1 MTSERFQELLERLL
15 DDDLSPPERM
25 ELLEAAA
32 ADREL
37 AAKLYPMLWIEPW
50 LADCLNTDDEAF
62 VRRMQHEMAHGDD
75 GEEFVC
81 RVMAEY
87 QRRNT
92 AAASPP
98 GSGFKGRSR
107 RRNFWL
113 GAVCAAS
120 SAAIGIGIAF
130 LARSG
135 HEEVLHHRPI
145 NDQAGKSLPSHDS
158 SRPDASAVA
167 RLESMQG
174 DVTIVSLAGNRAAAR
189 LDQALL
195 PGEQIQTGDEG
206 SFTTLR
212 YADGTRLELNAATRL
227 EMAPANGTRG
237 GKQLKLIAGLLDA
250 DVALQATA
258 CPMIISTPQA
268 EIRVVGTKFLSSV
281 TEQLTRIEM
290 HRGQVQLQNHRGG
303 RSIDVS
309 AGQVAV
315 VERQVEAIETKP
327 LPPTLVKP
335 KVVFPDPEGPVLS
348 IDYSPDGKTLAVGG
362 WKGTLTLWDLATG
375 KARQTIAAHSQG
387 GIVSL
392 AFSPDGQTVATLCQG
407 DKSAKLW
414 DAGTGKCR
422 QTLSRPPTEKK
433 HPVAPRKVTFAD
445 DGSLLIVGAEQ
456 SIYLW
461 DPRQGREV
469 AKIPQA
475 DQGLFTLACSSTAKI
490 LASGHRDGKL
500 RLWDIDQRKLLDTL
514 PAHTKCVTCVAFS
527 SDGTTL
533 ASGSDDRTVK
543 LWDLKTRTVLR
554 TIQANLRPVR
564 SVGFSGDATYLAIGC
579 SERMVRLWETRTGRE
594 AQLFEG
600 TNYAYPDVKF
610 SPDGKM
616 LATAGWNKKVE
627 LWSLPGK

>member
-25 ELLEAAA
+25 ELLEAVA

-62 VRRMQHEMAHGDD
+62 VHRMQHEMAHGDD

-92 AAASPP
+92 AAASPS
-98 GSGFKGRSR
+98 GNGFKGRYR
-107 RRNFWL
+107 RRKFWL

-120 SAAIGIGIAF
+120 LVVIGVAIAF
-130 LARSG
+130 LARPG
-135 HEEVLHHRPI
+135 QDGPGQDLAGKDRPRQI
-145 NDQAGKSLPSHDS
+145 NDSGPHAL
-158 SRPDASAVA
+158 AA
-167 RLESMQG
+167 RLESLQG
-174 DVTIVSLAGNRAAAR
+174 DVTIVGLAGNHIAAQ
-189 LDQALL
+189 LDQVLF
-195 PGEQIQTGDEG
+195 PGQQIQTGDEG
-206 SFTTLR
+206 SFATLR

-227 EMAPANGTRG
+227 ELVPAAGARG
-237 GKQLKLIAGLLDA
+237 GKHLKLIGGLLDA
-250 DVALQATA
+250 EVAPQADA
-258 CPMIISTPQA
+258 SPMIISTPQA

-281 TEQLTRIEM
+281 SEQFTRIEM
-290 HRGQVQLQNHRGG
+290 QRGQVQVQNHRGG

-327 LPPTLVKP
+327 LPPMLVKP
-335 KVVFPDPEGPVLS
+335 KVVLPDPEGPVLS

-362 WKGTLTLWDLATG
+362 WQGTLTLWDLTTG
-375 KARQTIAAHSQG
+375 KARHTIAAHSQG

-392 AFSPDGQTVATLCQG
+392 AFSPDGQTVATLCYG
-407 DKSAKLW
+407 DTSAKLW
-414 DAGTGKCR
+414 DVTTGKCR
-422 QTLSRPPTEKK
+422 RTLSRPASEKK
-433 HPVAPRKVTFAD
+433 HLAAPQKLAFAN
-445 DGSLLIVGAEQ
+445 DGSLLIVGAAQ
-456 SIYLW
+456 AIYLW
-461 DPRQGREV
+461 DPKQGREV
-469 AKIPQA
+469 AAIPQT
-475 DQGLFTLACSSTAKI
+475 DNNLCTLAFSPATKV
-490 LASGHRDGKL
+490 LATGHLDGMV
-500 RLWDIDQRKLLDTL
+500 RLWDIDDRKLLGTL
-514 PAHTKCVTCVAFS
+514 PAHRKRVTCVAFS
-527 SDGTTL
+527 ADGTTL

-543 LWDLKTRTVLR
+543 LWDLKTRTVRR
-554 TIQANLRPVR
+554 TIEANLRPVR
-564 SVGFSGDATYLAIGC
+564 SVGFSGDGTYLAIGC
-579 SERMVRLWETRTGRE
+579 SERMVRLWETRSGRE

-627 LWSLPGK
+627 LWRLPGK